1 MLRIKAQ
8 LLSFYT
14 QWLIKKRQVNRV
26 NVGFDQAQTIGIL
39 YHRDSP
45 KKQETIHQLA
55 NQLKQLGKKV
65 SVLCYVTESREV
77 NNLPDSTVTLR
88 DIPLLAKIT
97 HPPTKAFVE
106 TSFDYLY
113 QVDLEGCPVIDY
125 LLAKS
130 KAKCRVGYYTANR
143 AGLFE
148 MMVSL
153 SKESGENDT
162 KNLAAQM
169 LHYTQLIKT
178 K

>member
-1 MLRIKAQ
+1 MSRIKNR

-14 QWLIKKRQVNRV
+14 QWLTKRHYTDRV

-45 KKQETIHQLA
+45 KKQEVIHQLA

-65 SVLCYVTESREV
+65 SVLCYVTGPRGV
-77 NNLPDSTVTLR
+77 NNLTDSTVTLR
-88 DIPLLAKIT
+88 DIPLLGKIT
-97 HPPTKAFVE
+97 HPQTKVFVE

-113 QVDLEGCPVIDY
+113 QVDLEGYPVIDY
-125 LLAKS
+125 LLARS
-130 KAKCRVGYYTANR
+130 KAKCRVGHYTAPR

-148 MMVSL
+148 IMVSL
-153 SKESGENDT
+153 AKAPKENDT
-162 KNLAAQM
+162 TELAAQM

-178 K
+178 T